1 MCSKPSALFT
11 NRLVNCNRF
20 VSRSQTQFHPV
31 SGKKPPTLDEFDPL
45 NPGEWQLG
53 AFGKIL
59 PRLPE
64 GTRCGKLVTEVMTP
78 TFSRMRAF
86 VMSSVVVVPLP
97 QFAPST
103 TKVTCEQRRSHQ
115 HPIYTKKTVQERIM
129 LVLNL
134 FDKIDNDKLNLDSD
148 FFKDLALD
156 SLDFVELVMAIED
169 EFKFEIPDGDSD
181 KMRSPRDIY
190 QYICD
195 KCDVYD

>member
-11 NRLVNCNRF
+11 NRLVNCSRF
-20 VSRSQTQFHPV
+20 VSRKYGLYSPKMRAIQEDCLAGVP
-31 SGKKPPTLDEFDPL
+31 
-45 NPGEWQLG
+45 
-53 AFGKIL
+53 
-59 PRLPE
+59 
-64 GTRCGKLVTEVMTP
+64 TEVMTP
-78 TFSRMRAF
+78 TLRRMRAF

-103 TKVTCEQRRSHQ
+103 KKVTCEQRRSHQ

-134 FDKIDNDKLNLDSD
+134 FDKIDNQKLNLDSD

-156 SLDFVELVMAIED
+156 SLDFVELVMAMED

-181 KMRSPRDIY
+181 KMRCPRDIY

-195 KCDVYD
+195 KCDVYE